1 MTSKSYEAFNKP
13 LCPPDSPF
21 RDSRF
26 QDEPVAELDNDSAE
40 LDYYGAQVASG
51 QTNWSSHWL
60 LLGLSLCCAL
70 GGMAVAAFVWLTSLP
85 PVTDCEKV
93 SSQSTE
99 REQLFCAQ
107 TAAQSGDLSHLLA
120 GIELVGQWTPDH
132 PLYREAQQSLEDW
145 SKTVLTRARQRH
157 AQGDLQ
163 GALELANRIPAS
175 SPLYQEAQAKVAEWQ
190 QQQQQGEAILRAAQH
205 AMQQRNW
212 EEASRQ
218 IRALTELESNYWQ
231 FQQFNALSQ
240 QLLTERKAW
249 QSLLQ
254 ARSLAQTNRAQQISA
269 AMTLANQIERDTYA
283 WTAAETNLKQWG
295 ETLLKVGVQQWQAGD
310 LESAIALGKQVTL
323 SQALAPEAQNLI
335 KLSEARK
342 LARKSVTHWKASP
355 DQIFHLMEAVA
366 AASQIPPES
375 RFHQLAQATLQHWQ
389 AQLQDVTQLHYAQ
402 IIASLKQPSTLRIAA
417 QQAQQVAAD
426 RPRRVQAQ
434 TLIAHWNSEIQRLE
448 DGPYLARAQT
458 LADQNT
464 IAALQSAI
472 TLARQILPGRTL
484 YGEAQSAIAS
494 WQSQIQVLEDRP
506 LLAEA
511 QQLADQGNWEA
522 AIQVASRVSVGRALY
537 GEAQAAIDNWQA
549 AIWNARNPRKVTP
562 RRQEDPLE
570 AALEEA
576 LPSEREDLEA
586 LPLPEVAPTPIA
598 RPSPAT
604 ALPPLP
610 TTRPDM
616 TRIEEL
622 LQRNRA
628 RSLTESE
635 APLSEP
641 LSESDAI
648 PAAPAHEPSSSEAA
662 PLPVTPS
669 VNAPVPPA
677 ETAPAPSIGEDIP
690 PASESAP
697 PLVEGPAAP
706 VNPVNSEPVPLSEF
720 APDNRPASPDFSQSQ
735 EFPQE
740 LSQDTTP
747 EFTPEFAVVALSP
760 EETPALLKV
769 EWSSH

>member
-13 LCPPDSPF
+13 LCSPDSPF
-21 RDSRF
+21 RDSPF
-26 QDEPVAELDNDSAE
+26 QDEPAADDNDPAELDR
-40 LDYYGAQVASG
+40 YGAQVASG
-51 QTNWSSHWL
+51 QANWSSHWL

-107 TAAQSGDLSHLLA
+107 TAAQSGDLSQLLA

-157 AQGDLQ
+157 AQSDFQ
-163 GALELANRIPAS
+163 GALELANRIPTS
-175 SPLYQEAQAKVAEWQ
+175 SPLYQEAQAEVVEWQ
-190 QQQQQGEAILRAAQH
+190 QQQQQGEAIRKAAQQ

-240 QLLTERKAW
+240 QLLAERKAW

-269 AMTLANQIERDTYA
+269 AMTLANRIERDTYA

-295 ETLLKVGVQQWQAGD
+295 ETLLKVGLQQWQAGD
-310 LESAIALGKQVTL
+310 LESAIALGKQVSL

-375 RFHQLAQATLQHWQ
+375 RFHKLAQATLQHWQ

-402 IIASLKQPSTLRIAA
+402 LIASLEQPSTLRIAA

-448 DGPYLARAQT
+448 DWPYLARAQA
-458 LADQNT
+458 LADRNT
-464 IAALQSAI
+464 MAALRSAI
-472 TLARQILPGRTL
+472 TLAQRISPGRTL
-484 YGEAQSAIAS
+484 YDEAQSAIAS

-511 QQLADQGNWEA
+511 QQLADQGQWEA
-522 AIQVASRVSVGRALY
+522 AIQVASRVAVGRALY

-562 RRQEDPLE
+562 QRQEEPLE

-576 LPSEREDLEA
+576 LPPEREDLEA
-586 LPLPEVAPTPIA
+586 LPLPEVAPAPVA

-628 RSLTESE
+628 RSLTETE
-635 APLSEP
+635 APLSETM
-641 LSESDAI
+641 
-648 PAAPAHEPSSSEAA
+648 PAAPAQEPSRSEAA
-662 PLPVTPS
+662 PLPVAPP
-669 VNAPVPPA
+669 VNAPVLPA
-677 ETAPAPSIGEDIP
+677 ETAPAPSIGEDMP
-690 PASESAP
+690 PASEAAP
-697 PLVEGPAAP
+697 PLVEEPVAP
-706 VNPVNSEPVPLSEF
+706 VNPEPVPLSDF
-720 APDNRPASPDFSQSQ
+720 APADRPASPDFSQSQ

-740 LSQDTTP
+740 LSQGITP
-747 EFTPEFAVVALSP
+747 ELTPELAVVALSP